1 MIISKDVAAQIEA
14 AYDYRGHV
22 TLTLNDGA
30 VVEGFLF
37 NRETAPRKGAPY
49 VEMMRKDSDER
60 VRFSA
65 ENVKSVAITGK
76 DFAVP
81 FAPPKKDERKP

>member
-1 MIISKDVAAQIEA
+1 MSVSKEVAEQIEI

-22 TLTLNDGA
+22 TMTLNDGK

-37 NRETAPRKGAPY
+37 NREVAPLKGEPY
-49 VEMMRKDSDER
+49 VEIIRKDSEER
-60 VRFSA
+60 LRFASKD
-65 ENVKSVAITGK
+65 VKSVALSGK

-81 FAPPKKDERKP
+81 FVAPKKD

>member
-1 MIISKDVAAQIEA
+1 MTISKEVAEQIEA

-30 VVEGFLF
+30 TVEGFLF
-37 NRETAPRKGAPY
+37 NREAAPLKGEPY
-49 VEMMRKDSDER
+49 VEMMRKDTDER
-60 VRFSA
+60 VRFA
-65 ENVKSVAITGK
+65 AKDVKSVAITGK

-81 FAPPKKDERKP
+81 FVPSKKD

>member
-1 MIISKDVAAQIEA
+1 MTISKTVADQIEA

-37 NRETAPRKGAPY
+37 NREVAPSSGEPY
-49 VEMMRKDSDER
+49 VEILRKDSDER
-60 VRFSA
+60 LRFA
-65 ENVKSVAITGK
+65 AKDVKSVALTGK

-81 FAPPKKDERKP
+81 FVPPQKG

>member
-1 MIISKDVAAQIEA
+1 MSISKEVAEQIEA

-22 TLTLNDGA
+22 TLTLNDGK

-37 NRETAPRKGAPY
+37 NREVTPLKGEPY
-49 VEMMRKDSDER
+49 VEMIPKDSDAR
-60 VRFSA
+60 LRFASKD
-65 ENVKSVAITGK
+65 VKSVAISGK

-81 FAPPKKDERKP
+81 FVAPKKD

>member
-1 MIISKDVAAQIEA
+1 MSISKEVAEQIEA

-22 TLTLNDGA
+22 TLTLNDGK

-37 NRETAPRKGAPY
+37 NREVAPLKGEPY
-49 VEMMRKDSDER
+49 VEMIPKDSDLR
-60 VRFSA
+60 IRFASKD
-65 ENVKSVAITGK
+65 VKSVAITGK

-81 FAPPKKDERKP
+81 FVPPKKD

>member
-1 MIISKDVAAQIEA
+1 MSISKEVAEQIET

-22 TLTLNDGA
+22 TVTLNDGK

-37 NRETAPRKGAPY
+37 NREVAPLKGEPY
-49 VEMMRKDSDER
+49 IEMMRKDTDER
-60 VRFSA
+60 VRYA
-65 ENVKSVAITGK
+65 AKDVKSIAITGK

-81 FAPPKKDERKP
+81 FVPPKKD

>member
-1 MIISKDVAAQIEA
+1 MSISKEVAEQIEV

-30 VVEGFLF
+30 TVEGFLF
-37 NRETAPRKGAPY
+37 NREVTPLKGEPY
-49 VEMMRKDSDER
+49 IEMLRKDTDER
-60 VRFSA
+60 IRFA
-65 ENVKSVAITGK
+65 AGDVKSIVISGK

-81 FAPPKKDERKP
+81 FVPPKKG

>member
-1 MIISKDVAAQIEA
+1 MSLSKDVAAQIEA

-22 TLTLNDGA
+22 TLTQDDGA
-30 VVEGFLF
+30 VIEGFLF
-37 NRETAPRKGAPY
+37 NREMAPREGAPY
-49 VEMMRKDSDER
+49 VEMMLKDSDQSVR
-60 VRFSA
+60 VSA
-65 ENVKSVAITGK
+65 ENVKSIALTGK